1 LTGESPVE
9 RIHRRSLAPLDY
21 RWANYEVDGNLL
33 TGKGP
38 YKAKIDFIAGMAPA
52 NLIGAIKGQGFDYA
66 MSAREVADN
75 VAAGYEVLD
84 SKELVFNI
92 DGNKDVVKTSFLNA
106 IFKMFR

>member
-1 LTGESPVE
+1 
-9 RIHRRSLAPLDY
+9 
-21 RWANYEVDGNLL
+21 
-33 TGKGP
+33 
-38 YKAKIDFIAGMAPA
+38 
-52 NLIGAIKGQGFDYA
+52 